1 MNRNKQTEVLGGII
15 TAIILILLIFLSN
28 IESGKLSFVEGFANT
43 VVSPIQILF
52 ISGTYKIILIQKR
65 RKYSGTKLVIPFV

>member
-28 IESGKLSFVEGFANT
+28 LESGKLTFFESIANT
-43 VVSPIQILF
+43 VVSPIQNLF
-52 ISGTYKIILIQKR
+52 ISLKNKAS
-65 RKYSGTKLVIPFV
+65 RK